1 MTRLSEQIITRTPV
15 EEAFAYTADFN
26 NIQEWDPG
34 ISESAQIGEGP
45 VGLGTRFKVLV
56 AFGNRRIPMVYTI
69 TEFDP
74 PKRVVLVGQGSSLT
88 AVDEIT
94 FAEVPQGTAIRYTA
108 DLTFKGF
115 GRFVEPF
122 LGKVLKGVGRKAV
135 EGLSAALRGSKE
147 PAPASPPATP

>member
-45 VGLGTRFKVLV
+45 VGLGTRFDLLV
-56 AFGNRRIPMVYTI
+56 AFGSRRIPMVYTI

-74 PKRVVLVGQGSSLT
+74 PNRVVLVGQGSTLT

-94 FAEVPQGTAIRYTA
+94 FAAVPQGTAIRYTA
-108 DLTFKGF
+108 DLAFKGF
-115 GRFVEPF
+115 GRFIEPF
-122 LGKVLKGVGRKAV
+122 LGNVLKRVGRKAV
-135 EGLSAALRGSKE
+135 EGLSAALSANE
-147 PAPASPPATP
+147 PSPASPTATP

>member
-15 EEAFAYTADFN
+15 EKAFAYAADFN

-45 VGLGTRFKVLV
+45 VGLGTRFDVLV
-56 AFGNRRIPMVYTI
+56 AFGSRHIPMVYTI

-74 PKRVVLVGQGSSLT
+74 PHRVVLVGQGSSLT

-122 LGKVLKGVGRKAV
+122 LGSVLKGVGRKAV
-135 EGLSAALRGSKE
+135 EGLSAALRAKE

>member
-1 MTRLSEQIITRTPV
+1 MTRLSEQIITRIPV

-34 ISESAQIGEGP
+34 IAESAQIGEAP
-45 VGLGTRFKVLV
+45 VGLGTRFDLLV

-74 PKRVVLVGQGSSLT
+74 PNRVVLVGQGSSLT

-94 FAEVPQGTAIRYTA
+94 FAAVPQGTAIRYTA
-108 DLTFKGF
+108 DLAFKGLA
-115 GRFVEPF
+115 RFIEPF
-122 LGKVLKGVGRKAV
+122 LGSLLKGVGRQAV
-135 EGLSAALRGSKE
+135 EGLSAALRVKE
-147 PAPASPPATP
+147 PSPASPTATP